1 MRHAALAAAALGVAA
16 AAVPARAQQSEADLL
31 ARARRIHAQTP
42 LVDGHNDLPWE
53 IREKAGG
60 DLARLDPR
68 RSNPAQHTDIPR
80 LRAGAVGGVFWAAYV
95 PSDYA
100 KGGAARVA
108 LEQIDLIHRMTAASP
123 DLRLALTA
131 DDVERAHRE
140 GKIASLIGIEGGHA
154 IENSLG
160 TLRQFH
166 EVGVRYLTLTHAS
179 TLDWADAATDSA
191 RHGGLTRFGEEV
203 VREMNRMGMLVD
215 LSHVS
220 PATMTDALRVSVAP
234 VIFSHSSARALA
246 DHPRNVPDD
255 VLRLLRGN
263 GGMVM
268 VNFYS
273 GFVDPAAARVMRQ
286 MFDVQRR
293 FRDENPGNPEAARAA
308 YRAWQRQ
315 NPVPRGSHR
324 HHRRPHRP
332 HRQGGGDR
340 PRGDR
345 LGLRRRHLAPG
356 GPGRRLA
363 LPVPHRRAPSPRLL
377 RRRCGQ
383 GHRRQP
389 PARHAHRRDDRRAA
403 TARASGLV
411 REDRRDGWGGG
422 AEVGGPHPARS
433 SLPPPPKN
441 HLGEGAQ
448 ARSCAWARGRR
459 WGGHGQPRGAA
470 PTGSARRGGDPGGG
484 GGGQTRR
491 SAPTGFGVREGG
503 SGAAQ
508 GTGAMNRAPTGIG
521 AGWEG

>member
-16 AAVPARAQQSEADLL
+16 AATPARAQQSEADLL

-80 LRAGAVGGVFWAAYV
+80 LRAGGVGGVFWAAYV
-95 PSDYA
+95 PSDFA

-140 GKIASLIGIEGGHA
+140 GKIASLIGIEGGHS

-160 TLRQFH
+160 ALRQFYGT
-166 EVGVRYLTLTHAS
+166 GVRYMTLTHAS

-191 RHGGLTRFGEEV
+191 RHDGLTRFGEEV
-203 VREMNRMGMLVD
+203 VREMNRLGMLVD

-220 PATMTDALRVSVAP
+220 PATMKDALRVSAAP

-255 VLRLLRGN
+255 VLRLLKPN
-263 GGMVM
+263 GGLVM

-273 GFVDPAAARVMRQ
+273 GFVDPAAAAAMRN

-293 FRDENPGNPEAARAA
+293 FREQHPNDPQAAQRA
-308 YRAWQRQ
+308 YRDWQRQ
-315 NPVPRGSHR
+315 NPIPRGNIATIADHIDHIAKVAGIDHVGIGSDYD
-324 HHRRPHRP
+324 
-332 HRQGGGDR
+332 GVTS
-340 PRGDR
+340 
-345 LGLRRRHLAPG
+345 
-356 GPGRRLA
+356 
-363 LPVPHRRAPSPRLL
+363 LPVGLDDVSRFPYLTVELL
-377 RRRCGQ
+377 RRGYSDADVRKVIGGNLLRAMRTAETTAARLQ
-383 GHRRQP
+383 RERPASSAKIDEMDGGVVRR
-389 PARHAHRRDDRRAA
+389 
-403 TARASGLV
+403 
-411 REDRRDGWGGG
+411 
-422 AEVGGPHPARS
+422 
-433 SLPPPPKN
+433 
-441 HLGEGAQ
+441 
-448 ARSCAWARGRR
+448 
-459 WGGHGQPRGAA
+459 
-470 PTGSARRGGDPGGG
+470 
-484 GGGQTRR
+484 
-491 SAPTGFGVREGG
+491 
-503 SGAAQ
+503 
-508 GTGAMNRAPTGIG
+508 
-521 AGWEG
+521 